1 MILHGYVGFRQNYTK
16 NLTPQVKIHFRIN
29 HEQLFF
35 LVLITR
41 DRTSIEA
48 IPIGCFSGT
57 TLLIIHG
64 ADKSIDTEDYSQI
77 AS

>member
-1 MILHGYVGFRQNYTK
+1 MDMLVFD
-16 NLTPQVKIHFRIN
+16 KITQKIWHHRYHFRIN

-64 ADKSIDTEDYSQI
+64 ADKSLDTEDYSLTQT
-77 AS
+77 